1 MKLIVCIVQD
11 QDTHS
16 LIEDLTESDFRVTK
30 LASTGGFLKSGNTT
44 LLIGVKAEC
53 VDKVFEIIEK
63 NCKTREVST
72 PLIPV
77 SIPGETYIPQPINVK
92 VGGATI
98 FTLDVEDHIRI

>member
-11 QDTHS
+11 QDTHP
-16 LIEDLTESDFRVTK
+16 LIEDLTESNFRVTK

-44 LLIGVKAEC
+44 LLIGIKAEE
-53 VDKVFEIIEK
+53 KERVFEIIEK
-63 NCKTREVST
+63 NCKTRKVTT

-77 SIPGETYIPQPINVK
+77 SIPGETYIPQPIDVK

-98 FTLDVEDHIRI
+98 FMLDVERHIKI